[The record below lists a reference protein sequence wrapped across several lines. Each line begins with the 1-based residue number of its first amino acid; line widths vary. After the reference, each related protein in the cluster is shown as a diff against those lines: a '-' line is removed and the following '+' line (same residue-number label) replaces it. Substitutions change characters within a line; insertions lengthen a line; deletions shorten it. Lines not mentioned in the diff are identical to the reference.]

1 MPSWLWPNLTAII
14 TAALGGIVAYGLGFP
29 APFLTGSALAVTI
42 VSLLGVRTDILPLLR
57 DGVFMLIG
65 IAIGSSVTPEV
76 YHAARDWPI
85 SFALLLL
92 TLMVIFAAGTCVLQ
106 RYWQFDRQTA
116 LLSSSPG
123 HLSYILGLSIGTKG
137 DLPTISV
144 VQSIRVLSLTLI
156 VPFIVQML
164 GYKAPDVSAQSIV
177 VMTLL
182 PLMVLVAVS
191 VIAGFVLMW
200 WGVPAAFLLAGL
212 FVSAIAHMNGW
223 AIGAAPD
230 WMLTPAIIIMGAVL
244 GARFSGVSIM
254 TLKKAFSAGLANTAI
269 ALGLSGFAA
278 FGFSMVSDI
287 SVSQLLIAFAPG
299 GVEVM
304 GALALILDA
313 DPTFVAAHHA
323 WRLVILTVLAPLAL
337 RLSR

>member
-1 MPSWLWPNLTAII
+1 MPRWLLPNLIAVFI
-14 TAALGGIVAYGLGFP
+14 AAVGGIIAYGVGFP
-29 APFLTGSALAVTI
+29 APFLTGSALAVTMI
-42 VSLLGVRTDILPLLR
+42 SLWGVKTDILPLLR
-57 DGVFMLIG
+57 NGVFMLIG

-76 YHAARDWPI
+76 YQAAREWPA
-85 SFALLLL
+85 SFMVLLFMLI
-92 TLMVIFAAGTCVLQ
+92 VIFAAGALILQ
-106 RYWQFDRQTA
+106 HYWQFDRQTA
-116 LLSSSPG
+116 LLCSSPG
-123 HLSYILGLSIGTKG
+123 HLSYILGLSVGAKG

-164 GYKAPDVSAQSIV
+164 GYKAPEIASQSII
-177 VMTLL
+177 VMALL
-182 PLMVLVAVS
+182 PLALLVAIS
-191 VIAGFVLMW
+191 VVFGFALMW
-200 WGVPAAFLLAGL
+200 VGVPAAFLLAGL
-212 FVSAIAHMNGW
+212 FVSALAHMNGW

-244 GARFSGVSIM
+244 GTRFSGVSM
-254 TLKKAFSAGLANTAI
+254 ATLKKAFSAGIANTAI
-269 ALGLSGFAA
+269 ALGLSGLAA
-278 FGFSMVSDI
+278 IGFSYVSNI